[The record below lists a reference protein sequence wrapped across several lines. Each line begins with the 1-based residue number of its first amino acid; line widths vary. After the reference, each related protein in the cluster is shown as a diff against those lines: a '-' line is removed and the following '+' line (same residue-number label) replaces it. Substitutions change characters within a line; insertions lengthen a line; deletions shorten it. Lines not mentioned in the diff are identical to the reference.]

1 MSISLVLR
9 IADLAYRGVVDPALQ
24 LSWLSIS
31 LWVEI
36 VVGFLVPLVLFSL
49 PEVRSSATALLAAAS
64 LVTGGV
70 LLNRLNVAVIS
81 MRVKHW
87 ETYFPSVGEVMTT
100 LAVVAAGVLAF
111 GWALRNLPLHS
122 EPALEGVGASQ
133 ESGRA
138 VALS

>member
-1 MSISLVLR
+1 MGKRVDNRLVWIVHQGRIISLESTAGLLEHS
-9 IADLAYRGVVDPALQ
+9 D
-24 LSWLSIS
+24 
-31 LWVEI
+31 
-36 VVGFLVPLVLFSL
+36 L

-122 EPALEGVGASQ
+122 EPPMEEVEASQ
-133 ESGRA
+133 EPGRA
-138 VALS
+138 VALC